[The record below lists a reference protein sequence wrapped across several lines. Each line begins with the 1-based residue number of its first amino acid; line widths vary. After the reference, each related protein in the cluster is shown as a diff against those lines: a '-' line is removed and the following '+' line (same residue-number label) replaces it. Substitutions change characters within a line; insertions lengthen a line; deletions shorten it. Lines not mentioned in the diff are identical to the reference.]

1 MKNGKGGQSA
11 TTKKPVGALLCG
23 LLCLGAPALGA
34 TTVTKITYD
43 AGDRVVSVTDPRN
56 LVTTY
61 TYDGLGQLWQ
71 QAGPDTG
78 TTSYGYDAYGRRT
91 SMTRADGTVTGYGY
105 DTLNRPTSVTAGGLT
120 QLATYDSCTNGLD
133 RLCTASDSTGSTSY
147 TYTPEG
153 WLAGRGFSIAG
164 TTYALG
170 YGYDPMG
177 HLATVNYPDGHE
189 ATYSYAD
196 GVVSGVTLNIGG
208 NSVAGA
214 SAVSYR
220 PGDLAMA
227 GWTSSNGL
235 SNTLGYDSDGRLTGI
250 SVPNVQSLAIGY
262 DKADRIASITNSI
275 DPGQSAGFDYDDQSR
290 LTGAYGVA
298 DTESYAYDLDGNR
311 IGQTVNGASTSFNI
325 NATSNR
331 LMGVSGATTMT
342 YGYDAQGNTTAV
354 NGATVNQYNPFN
366 RLSSASGASDYVNPQ
381 GHRLR
386 KVSSAGTTYFA
397 PEGGALL
404 AENDNGT
411 WIDYVWLNGR
421 LIGRVS
427 GSTVGAIHD
436 DQTGRPQVVTDAGG
450 AVVWKANN
458 YPFTQAVTLNN
469 IGGLNL
475 GFPGQYYDA
484 ERGTWNNGFRDY
496 DSSLGRYIESDP
508 FGLVG
513 GINTYAYVN
522 NNPLVGV
529 DPRGLATAVIVGG
542 AAGWN
547 FAGHVA
553 IAFTGQGVYS
563 YGTGTPFGSSL
574 TAYLASQAAYRSSA
588 VYILNTTPE
597 QEQRMSAY
605 LNGNYS
611 PQSGQRYS
619 IFNHDC
625 GTAVNGA
632 LGSVG
637 IGDDAI
643 VGAAQAGGIMLP
655 QLPSTAG
662 FIGSTYPGASVIE
675 VPQGAAVPGSLSSFN
690 PSVH

>member
-1 MKNGKGGQSA
+1 MRSARRPDRSCFSRLAGGLVQQRIEHLRHQ
-11 TTKKPVGALLCG
+11 PLL
-23 LLCLGAPALGA
+23 
-34 TTVTKITYD
+34 
-43 AGDRVVSVTDPRN
+43 
-56 LVTTY
+56 
-61 TYDGLGQLWQ
+61 GLGQLRNRLDLLEPRGQ
-71 QAGPDTG
+71 VLFQHISLP
-78 TTSYGYDAYGRRT
+78 
-91 SMTRADGTVTGYGY
+91 TR
-105 DTLNRPTSVTAGGLT
+105 LW
-120 QLATYDSCTNGLD
+120 
-133 RLCTASDSTGSTSY
+133 TASDSTGSTSY

-170 YGYDPMG
+170 YGYDAMG
-177 HLATVNYPDGHE
+177 HLATVNYPDGHQ

-298 DTESYAYDLDGNR
+298 NTESYAYDLDGNR

-325 NATSNR
+325 NATNNR

-354 NGATVNQYNPFN
+354 NGATVNQYNSFN
-366 RLSSASGASDYVNPQ
+366 RLSSASGASDYVNPE

-397 PEGGALL
+397 PEGDALL

-427 GSTVGAIHD
+427 GSTVNAIHD

-450 AVVWKANN
+450 TVVWKANN

-469 IGGLNL
+469 IGELNV

-484 ERGTWNNGFRDY
+484 ETSAWSNGFRDY
-496 DSSLGRYIESDP
+496 KSGLGRYVESDP
-508 FGLVG
+508 IGLSG
-513 GINTYAYVN
+513 GVNTYAYVGG
-522 NNPLVGV
+522 NPLSYYDPYGLWAFSGSFYDLFGGGFELTGEGWHVSSISFSGGVGV
-529 DPRGLATAVIVGG
+529 GGGLSLDPN
-542 AAGWN
+542 AAPKNKETGDLKLN
-547 FAGHVA
+547 LFNLIA
-553 IAFTGQGVYS
+553 IA
-563 YGTGTPFGSSL
+563 
-574 TAYLASQAAYRSSA
+574 
-588 VYILNTTPE
+588 
-597 QEQRMSAY
+597 
-605 LNGNYS
+605 
-611 PQSGQRYS
+611 
-619 IFNHDC
+619 
-625 GTAVNGA
+625 
-632 LGSVG
+632 
-637 IGDDAI
+637 
-643 VGAAQAGGIMLP
+643 
-655 QLPSTAG
+655 
-662 FIGSTYPGASVIE
+662 
-675 VPQGAAVPGSLSSFN
+675 
-690 PSVH
+690 

>member
-71 QAGPDTG
+71 QASPDTG
-78 TTSYGYDAYGRRT
+78 TTSYGYNAYGRRT
-91 SMTRADGTVTGYGY
+91 SMTRADGTVTSYGY

-381 GHRLR
+381 GQRLR

-404 AENDNGT
+404 AESDNGT

-427 GSTVGAIHD
+427 GSTVDAIHD

-458 YPFTQAVTLNN
+458 YPFTQAVTLDN

-508 FGLVG
+508 IGLVG
-513 GINTYAYVN
+513 GVNTYAYVGN
-522 NNPLVGV
+522 DPLNFV
-529 DPRGLATAVIVGG
+529 DLLGLWPGPPPMGPFPSDGPGRIPEAGDIPSNIPGGPWASAGPGQRLGAFFGPKQSSGPKAQCQYVPREGEGG
-542 AAGWN
+542 PPGSTGYWKTKTPGQDGWSR
-547 FAGHVA
+547 
-553 IAFTGQGVYS
+553 YD
-563 YGTGTPFGSSL
+563 
-574 TAYLASQAAYRSSA
+574 
-588 VYILNTTPE
+588 
-597 QEQRMSAY
+597 
-605 LNGNYS
+605 LNGN
-611 PQSGQRYS
+611 PITPEVAHPGPTEP
-619 IFNHDC
+619 IELPGPVEPVEPIDP
-625 GTAVNGA
+625 
-632 LGSVG
+632 
-637 IGDDAI
+637 IG
-643 VGAAQAGGIMLP
+643 P
-655 QLPSTAG
+655 
-662 FIGSTYPGASVIE
+662 IE
-675 VPQGAAVPGSLSSFN
+675 PIEIPI
-690 PSVH
+690 P